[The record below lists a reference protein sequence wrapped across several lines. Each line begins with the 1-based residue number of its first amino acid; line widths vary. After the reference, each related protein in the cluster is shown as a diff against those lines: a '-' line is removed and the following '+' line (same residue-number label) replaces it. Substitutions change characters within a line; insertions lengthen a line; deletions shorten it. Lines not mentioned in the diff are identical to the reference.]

1 MGRMMSTEATEK
13 VADGLTALADIDLD
27 GLCDEALNQL
37 VVELQGLTHR
47 LAAEVCRVTHRWE
60 QRGVWAGDGSKSS
73 TARLARDGH
82 ITKRT
87 AHALLWLGRRL
98 DEAPVV
104 AAAFA
109 AGELSADQADMLL
122 QACSGREALFA
133 RDEQTLVDQ
142 ACELRVGQLA
152 RALTYWSR
160 RADAEI
166 NPDGP
171 EPKLPTP
178 VLTLTPIEGAVA
190 VNGELDPVGGRLV
203 SGALEAIA
211 DELQATHP
219 ELERAQLRALA
230 LVEMARRALAM
241 PAGAKPARILA
252 NIACG
257 EGAFAELCE
266 LADGTVIQPGHLVP
280 YLGAS
285 DIRSILYD
293 AARRAVAVSQR
304 RTFVGSLRSVIEVR
318 DLHCQHPSGCDEPID
333 ACDVDHII
341 PVCQGG
347 VTSQDNGRLMC
358 TFHNR
363 IEPHYARPPAPTASD
378 P

>member
-1 MGRMMSTEATEK
+1 
-13 VADGLTALADIDLD
+13 
-27 GLCDEALNQL
+27 
-37 VVELQGLTHR
+37 
-47 LAAEVCRVTHRWE
+47 
-60 QRGVWAGDGSKSS
+60 
-73 TARLARDGH
+73 
-82 ITKRT
+82 
-87 AHALLWLGRRL
+87 
-98 DEAPVV
+98 VV

-142 ACELRVGQLA
+142 ARELRVGQLA

-241 PAGAKPARILA
+241 PPGAKPARILA